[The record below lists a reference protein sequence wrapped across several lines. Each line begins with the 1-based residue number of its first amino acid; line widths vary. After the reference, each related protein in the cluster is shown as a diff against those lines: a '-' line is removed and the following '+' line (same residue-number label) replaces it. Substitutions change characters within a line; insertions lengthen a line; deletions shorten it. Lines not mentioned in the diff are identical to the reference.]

1 LKLWLFIAFL
11 ILWGNLLQP
20 LLGASGV
27 LPGGSWQ
34 FGLAGA
40 ALVVL
45 SLLAARAFGLDA
57 GALGLRGSD
66 AARGALIGA
75 LAAGAI
81 AATCV
86 ALLRLSPAIIGRPIV
101 YEPLLRVT
109 SPDLARHIALF
120 LPLGAVLPEELA
132 FRGTLLAELLRRG
145 GTRLAVAGSAAVFAL
160 WHVAVAAVT
169 VADTTLGSPSPLF
182 APAVAGTLV
191 VLFVGG
197 ALMAVLRLLTGSL
210 ATTIAAHWVFNA
222 VILVGLWMAR
232 SPQVPLAVGAT

>member
-1 LKLWLFIAFL
+1 LKLWPFLAFL
-11 ILWGNLLQP
+11 IFWGNLLHP

-34 FGLAGA
+34 FALAGA
-40 ALVVL
+40 VLVAL
-45 SLLAARAFGLDA
+45 SLLVARVFGLDA
-57 GALGLRGSD
+57 GALGLRR
-66 AARGALIGA
+66 ATAVRGAVIGA

-86 ALLRLSPAIIGRPIV
+86 VVLRLSPAIIGRPIV

-109 SPDLARHIALF
+109 APDLARHVALF

-132 FRGTLLAELLRRG
+132 FRGTLLAEFMRRG
-145 GTRLAVAGSAAVFAL
+145 GARLAVVGSAVVFAL
-160 WHVAVAAVT
+160 WHVSVAAVT

-182 APAVAGTLV
+182 GPAVAGTLV

-197 ALMAVLRLLTGSL
+197 VTLALLRLVTGSL

-222 VILVGLWMAR
+222 VILVGLWMVR
-232 SPQVPLAVGAT
+232 PLEVPLAAGAT

>member
-1 LKLWLFIAFL
+1 LKLWLFVAFL
-11 ILWGNLLQP
+11 ILWGNLLHP
-20 LLGASGV
+20 LLGPSGV

-34 FGLAGA
+34 FALAGA
-40 ALVVL
+40 ALVALSVL
-45 SLLAARAFGLDA
+45 VARAFGLDA
-57 GALGLRGSD
+57 SALGLRRAD
-66 AARGALIGA
+66 AARGAVIGA
-75 LAAGAI
+75 LAAGGI

-86 ALLRLSPAIIGRPIV
+86 VVLRLSPSIIGRPIV

-132 FRGTLLAELLRRG
+132 FRGTLLAEFMRRG
-145 GTRLAVAGSAAVFAL
+145 GARLAVAGSAAVFAL
-160 WHVAVAAVT
+160 WHVSVAAVT

-182 APAVAGTLV
+182 GPAVGGTLV

-197 ALMAVLRLLTGSL
+197 ATLAILRLVTGSL

-222 VILVGLWMAR
+222 VLLVGLWMVR
-232 SPQVPLAVGAT
+232 PLEVPVALSAT

>member
-11 ILWGNLLQP
+11 VLWGNLLQP
-20 LLGASGV
+20 LLGPSGI

-34 FGLAGA
+34 FALAGA
-40 ALVVL
+40 ALVVV

-57 GALGLRGSD
+57 GSLGLRGTD
-66 AARGALIGA
+66 VARGAVIGA

-81 AATCV
+81 AAICV
-86 ALLRLSPAIIGRPIV
+86 AVLRLSPAIIGRPIV

-109 SPDLARHIALF
+109 SPDLVRHIALF

-132 FRGTLLAELLRRG
+132 FRGTLLAEIMRRG
-145 GTRLAVAGSAAVFAL
+145 GARLAVVGSAAAFAL

-169 VADTTLGSPSPLF
+169 VADTTLGPPSPLF
-182 APAVAGTLV
+182 APALAATLV

-197 ALMAVLRLLTGSL
+197 GIIAVLRLVTGSL

-222 VILVGLWMAR
+222 VLLVGLWTAR
-232 SPQVPLAVGAT
+232 SPEVPLAVGAR